1 MFSEI
6 EKKLFR
12 SLEFKTTGRLLRE
25 KKSVSIAGL
34 AGSALGFLVKYLF
47 KQKFSKLVVVTP
59 DMERTDQILNDLYN
73 LLNNETIFCFPA
85 KTTEHDYTNQIN
97 IEKTGFHLKA
107 LDRLAEQQTGIFV
120 LPVTA
125 LSESVPDLKII
136 LENRLQMIP
145 GQEIQIEQISEILV
159 EFGYQRVDLVS
170 AVGEFSV
177 RGGLIDVFPFELL
190 NPIRVEFFGDFIET
204 IRTFDVVSQ
213 RSQNQHNKVMILSPT
228 VNRSVDF
235 NINTKTLIDMFSS
248 ETLFLLDEPELFER
262 SFSAQKRQLKSK
274 IEIAENNTG
283 LENNGLTDWSQ
294 IQKKLEAFHAI
305 AHYRLG
311 KPQHVDVLF
320 ETTSNVD
327 FRGNIKLLRQK
338 IKQFSEKN
346 ILKNPATYILLEEK
360 YEIDRLLD
368 LLEDQDD
375 NNYIKV
381 GQSILHTGFVFK
393 SAGIMIVT
401 EKDLYGRI
409 PRKRNLGKFRGGI
422 PISKLNALSHGEI
435 MVHIDHG
442 IGRYL
447 GLEKIVV
454 AGSEQE
460 CIKLQYRG
468 GDLLFVNI
476 DHMGRV
482 NRHKGA
488 EGAIAQLNRLGGKDW
503 DRLKDKMKKAIE
515 KMAKDLL
522 ELYAHRKAKKGFAF
536 SRDHLWQNE
545 LEASFLYD
553 ETIDQLRTI
562 DEVKKDMES
571 EIIMDRLVC
580 GDVGFGKTEVAV
592 RAAFKAVMDGK
603 QVALL
608 VPTTVLAQQHYDTFS
623 ERLSAYPVEVALL
636 SRFRTKKQQAVIVK
650 DLKLGKI
657 DIVIGTHR
665 LLSKDIQFK
674 ELGLLIVDEEH
685 RFGVGQK
692 EKIKAL
698 FKLVDVLSLT
708 ATPIPRTLHLAMMG
722 SRDMSSINTPPKDR
736 LPVIAEVVPFDK
748 NLIRRAITEEVSRGG
763 QVFIVHNRVRSI
775 ESMATMINRLV
786 PGLRIA
792 VAHGQMLG
800 HELESV
806 MLDFVRKKFDC
817 LVSTMIIESGLDMP
831 NVNTLIVNRADK
843 LGLAQLYQ
851 LKGRVGRSNRQA
863 YAYFL
868 APAFKFLSKNALKR
882 LQTIEENLEL
892 GSGLQI
898 AMKDLEIRGAGN
910 LLGKQQ
916 SGFINA
922 VGFDLY
928 CKLLNEAVLKIKGLE
943 QENKNI
949 QPRIDV
955 FIESEYDA
963 YIPEDFVSMD
973 YERVQIYQRLALV
986 SSEVEISEL
995 EEELRDRF
1003 GALPKPARVLLE
1015 LTRLKIL
1022 AACLGIDKLRI
1033 KKGELTAYFSD
1044 MYYGD
1049 KNQETLQKL
1058 VRSIQ
1063 ESAPEL
1069 LRFIHGKKFGFKFR
1083 LKQTDE
1089 SSLIFTK
1096 EFFYN
1101 LIKRAA

>member
-1 MFSEI
+1 MLVKI
-6 EKKLFR
+6 EEKLFQ
-12 SLEFKTTGRLLRE
+12 SIEFKTTGQLLQK

-34 AGSALGFLVKYLF
+34 SGSALGFLVKYLF
-47 KQKFSKLVVVTP
+47 KLQFSKIAVVTP
-59 DMERTDQILNDLYN
+59 DMERANQILNDLYN
-73 LLNNETIFCFPA
+73 LVNNEKLFCFPS
-85 KTTEHDYTNQIN
+85 KTPEHDYTNRIN
-97 IEKTGFHLKA
+97 IEKTGFQLKT
-107 LDRLAEQQTGIFV
+107 LDRLAEQQSGIFI
-120 LPVTA
+120 LPVEA
-125 LSESVPDLKII
+125 LTESVPDLKMIMQ
-136 LENRLQMIP
+136 NRFQIAP
-145 GQEIQIEQISEILV
+145 GQEMLIEMVSETLV
-159 EFGYQRVDLVS
+159 SYGYQRVDLVS
-170 AVGEFSV
+170 GVGEFSV
-177 RGGLIDVFPFELL
+177 RGGLIDIFPFESL
-190 NPIRVEFFGDFIET
+190 NPIRVEFFGDLIES

-213 RSQNQHNKVMILSPT
+213 RSQNQHKKVTILSPT
-228 VNRSVDF
+228 LNNSPGF
-235 NINTKTLIDMFSS
+235 NKNKKILIDLFPP
-248 ETLFLLDEPELFER
+248 ETLFVLDEPKLFER
-262 SFSAQKRQLKSK
+262 RLNPQNYRLKSK
-274 IEIAENNTG
+274 LEPAASSTGIEKNLFTD
-283 LENNGLTDWSQ
+283 LTQ
-294 IQKKLEAFHAI
+294 IQTRI
-305 AHYRLG
+305 AKHHLIEHHRLG
-311 KPQHVDVLF
+311 KPQHVDVPF
-320 ETTSNVD
+320 KMVSNVA

-338 IKQFSEKN
+338 IKQFSKKN
-346 ILKNPATYILLEEK
+346 ILKNPDTYILLEEK

-368 LLEDQDD
+368 LLDDQE
-375 NNYIKV
+375 YSHHIKV
-381 GQSILHTGFVFK
+381 GQGLLHAGFVFK
-393 SAGIMIVT
+393 NAGIMVIT
-401 EKDLYGRI
+401 EKDLYDRI

-422 PISKLNALSHGEI
+422 PISKLNALSYGDM
-435 MVHIDHG
+435 MVHVDHG

-447 GLEKIVV
+447 GLEKITI
-454 AGSEQE
+454 AGSAQE
-460 CIKLQYRG
+460 CIKLQYRD

-482 NRHKGA
+482 NRFKGA
-488 EGAIAQLNRLGGKDW
+488 EGVIAQLSRLGGKDW

-536 SRDHLWQNE
+536 SKDHSWQNE

-562 DEVKKDMES
+562 DEVKRDMES

-608 VPTTVLAQQHYDTFS
+608 VPTTVLAQQHCETFS
-623 ERLSAYPVEVALL
+623 ERLSSYPVEIALL
-636 SRFRTKKQQAVIVK
+636 SRFRTKKQQQKIVN
-650 DLKLGKI
+650 DLKSGKT

-665 LLSKDIQFK
+665 LLSQDVQFK

-692 EKIKAL
+692 EKIKTQ

-736 LPVIAEVVPFDK
+736 LPVFAEVVPFDK
-748 NLIRRAITEEVSRGG
+748 NLIRRAIIEEVNRGG

-775 ESMATMINRLV
+775 ESIAKMINKLV
-786 PGLRIA
+786 PDLRIA

-817 LVSTMIIESGLDMP
+817 LVTTMIIESGLDMP

-868 APAFKFLSKNALKR
+868 APAFKFLSLNALKR

-928 CKLLNEAVLKIKGLE
+928 CKLLNDTVLKIKGKKL
-943 QENKNI
+943 ENKNI
-949 QPRIDV
+949 QPDIDV
-955 FIESEYDA
+955 CIESEYDA
-963 YIPEDFVSMD
+963 YIPEDFIKMD
-973 YERVQIYQRLALV
+973 YERVQIYQRLANV
-986 SSEVEISEL
+986 SSEPEISEL

-1015 LTRLKIL
+1015 LTQLKIL
-1022 AACLGIDKLRI
+1022 AARLGIEKLRI

-1044 MYYGD
+1044 LYYND

-1063 ESAPEL
+1063 KSAPGL
-1069 LRFIHGKKFGFKFR
+1069 LRFLQGKKFGFKFR

-1089 SSLIFTK
+1089 SSLHFTR
-1096 EFFYN
+1096 ELFYN
-1101 LIKRAA
+1101 LIKMTA